1 VSLSDH
7 LRRQLEEL
15 EQAGRLRLPS
25 DGAVRSSRRDW
36 VDVSS
41 NDYLGYAAE
50 GVSRETLDTL
60 TGLAGGAGAS
70 RLIHGSL
77 PAHNRAEVALAS
89 WVGLDTALLFS
100 SGYAANMGSLSALA
114 GPGDLIVSDALNH
127 ASLIDGCRLS
137 DARVVIT
144 PHNDLS
150 AIARALREPARQ
162 RWVVV
167 EAYYSMDADG
177 PGLAD
182 LRGICDEQ
190 DAALFVDEAHSLG
203 VFGPEGAGRCR
214 ANGVVPDVLVGTLG
228 KALGLQ
234 GAFVAG
240 SGLLTTAL
248 WNRARSFVFSTGVSP
263 LLATLVELRV
273 ERARRDDRRRA
284 HLSRLCE
291 RLESRLEGAG
301 RARLASRAGPI
312 FPIVLGESEAA
323 LGAAAGLRARGFLAQ
338 AIRPPTVPAGTSR
351 LRITLHASLSEAQVD
366 RLADALE
373 SLCFESSS

>member
-1 VSLSDH
+1 
-7 LRRQLEEL
+7 
-15 EQAGRLRLPS
+15 
-25 DGAVRSSRRDW
+25 
-36 VDVSS
+36 
-41 NDYLGYAAE
+41 
-50 GVSRETLDTL
+50 
-60 TGLAGGAGAS
+60 
-70 RLIHGSL
+70 
-77 PAHNRAEVALAS
+77 
-89 WVGLDTALLFS
+89 
-100 SGYAANMGSLSALA
+100 LA

-150 AIARALREPARQ
+150 ALARAQREPARQ

-351 LRITLHASLSEAQVD
+351 LRNTLHASLSDAHVD

-373 SLCFESSS
+373 SLCFEWSS